1 MRFPRSSG
9 ILLHP
14 TSLPGP
20 WGIGDLG
27 PAALRFVDLL
37 QEAGQGIW
45 QVLPLGPTGY
55 GDSPYQC
62 FSAFAGNPLLI
73 SPELLLESGH
83 LRPADVT
90 DAPAFPDTYV
100 DYGPVIQFKS
110 SLLTTAFH
118 HWVSRRTP
126 QELARFETFCQQQSA
141 WLDDYA
147 LFMALKDAHQ
157 GAVWT
162 TWESDIAHRTPAA
175 MAQWRQTLAVEV
187 DRFKYLQYLFFE
199 QWAALHRYA
208 AERGVRI
215 VGDIPIFVAHD
226 SADVWS
232 HPELF
237 ALDERGD
244 PLVVAGV
251 PPDYFSATGQLW
263 GNPHYNWKR
272 IAQTGYA
279 WWIERFRSTLELVDI
294 VRIDHFRG
302 FEAYWEVPASEKTAV
317 IGRWVKGPGADLF
330 TAVERALGKLPII
343 AEDLGLITPPVV
355 ELRDRFDLP
364 GMRILQFGFAS
375 DGKDSFLPHNYVHN
389 CVVYTGTH
397 DNDTALGWFK
407 SAPEKER
414 QAALAYVG
422 TDGSDFSWDLIRWLL
437 ASVADTAVVPLQ
449 DVLSL
454 GTEARMNYPS
464 RLGGNWSWRFED
476 KALTPEI
483 RARLRQ
489 MVVSYGRVSS

>member
-14 TSLPGP
+14 TSLPEP

-27 PAALRFVDLL
+27 HEAYQFVDFL

-73 SPELLLESGH
+73 SPGLLLESGH
-83 LRPADVT
+83 LQPVDVADL
-90 DAPAFPDTYV
+90 PAFPTECV
-100 DYGPVIQFKS
+100 DYGPVIQFKL
-110 SLLTTAFH
+110 SLLTKAFQ
-118 HWVSRRTP
+118 HWSRTCTP
-126 QELARFETFCQQQSA
+126 EDLTRFQAFCQRQAA

-162 TWESDIAHRTPAA
+162 TWRGDIAHREPAA
-175 MAQWRQTLAVEV
+175 LLVWREKLATEVE
-187 DRFKYLQYLFFE
+187 RHKYLQYLFFE
-199 QWAALHRYA
+199 QWSRLRSYA
-208 AERGVRI
+208 AQRGVRI

-237 ALDERGD
+237 ALDKDGN

-263 GNPHYNWKR
+263 GNPHYDWER
-272 IAQTGYA
+272 IAATGFA

-330 TAVERALGKLPII
+330 SAVEKALGKLPII
-343 AEDLGLITPPVV
+343 AEDLGLITPPVI

-364 GMRILQFGFAS
+364 GMRILQFGFSS
-375 DGKDSFLPHNYVHN
+375 DGQDPFLPHNYVRN

-397 DNDTALGWFK
+397 DNDTALGWFR

-414 QAALAYVG
+414 QAALAYLG
-422 TDGSDFSWDLIRWLL
+422 SDGSGFSWDLIRWLF

-449 DVLSL
+449 DVLGL

-464 RLGGNWSWRFED
+464 RLGGNWSWRFD
-476 KALTPEI
+476 AKALTPEI

-489 MVVSYGRVSS
+489 MAVSYGRLSS